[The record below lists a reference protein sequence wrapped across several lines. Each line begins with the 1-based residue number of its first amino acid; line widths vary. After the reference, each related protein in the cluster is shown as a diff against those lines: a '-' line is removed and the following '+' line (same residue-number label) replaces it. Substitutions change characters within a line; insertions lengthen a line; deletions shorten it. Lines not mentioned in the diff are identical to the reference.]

1 MLTTVKRILP
11 FLICLAALAVYV
23 IAARQH
29 PIGAY
34 ATETDF
40 YHLYGPDAERLAA
53 GEFPQNP
60 YQGPGY
66 PALVAVVAKF
76 TGDTFTAGK
85 WISVVCAVMTILLAY
100 LLFARLCGYWTG
112 VGAAAL
118 VAVAPLFPQY
128 AISATTDAVFLVLV
142 LAALVVL
149 IEERINAR
157 WRAIGAGAIA
167 GLAYLTR
174 YNGLFLVVAGLV
186 AIVLF
191 NLFSLD
197 WRPRIKFGLLFVGI
211 FLLTASPWF
220 YANYRH
226 RGSPLYNANYLNIAT
241 VFYPELVDG
250 RWNQDATRGLEERF
264 RSFGDVL
271 RYDPVRLMRGYPVN
285 LWQSLRLSALSDL
298 VSPWVAIAALIGIV
312 IAVIERRSRKTL
324 VVLTAAL
331 LYLLLMGL
339 NHWETRY
346 YFFLMVIYSGFA
358 VYAVLRL
365 LEWVQSRGI
374 MTRRAFVL
382 LPLALCVAMWWS
394 SFAMARGDMKEF
406 LGGQPT
412 EVIAACEYFQGQGI
426 SRARVLARKPHL
438 ASICRQQWV
447 FFPDVES
454 IDQLREWLVTH
465 EVDYVAF
472 GVREAKA
479 RPELK
484 ALRDPRRAP
493 PWLRPVWQNKDPLL
507 ILYRPE
513 LSPESPSS
521 SPAN

>member
-1 MLTTVKRILP
+1 
-11 FLICLAALAVYV
+11 
-23 IAARQH
+23 
-29 PIGAY
+29 
-34 ATETDF
+34 
-40 YHLYGPDAERLAA
+40 
-53 GEFPQNP
+53 
-60 YQGPGY
+60 
-66 PALVAVVAKF
+66 
-76 TGDTFTAGK
+76 
-85 WISVVCAVMTILLAY
+85 
-100 LLFARLCGYWTG
+100 
-112 VGAAAL
+112 
-118 VAVAPLFPQY
+118 
-128 AISATTDAVFLVLV
+128 
-142 LAALVVL
+142 
-149 IEERINAR
+149 
-157 WRAIGAGAIA
+157 
-167 GLAYLTR
+167 
-174 YNGLFLVVAGLV
+174 
-186 AIVLF
+186 
-191 NLFSLD
+191 
-197 WRPRIKFGLLFVGI
+197 
-211 FLLTASPWF
+211 
-220 YANYRH
+220 
-226 RGSPLYNANYLNIAT
+226 
-241 VFYPELVDG
+241 
-250 RWNQDATRGLEERF
+250 
-264 RSFGDVL
+264 
-271 RYDPVRLMRGYPVN
+271 
-285 LWQSLRLSALSDL
+285 
-298 VSPWVAIAALIGIV
+298 
-312 IAVIERRSRKTL
+312 
-324 VVLTAAL
+324 
-331 LYLLLMGL
+331 MGL